1 MKRIVPIFIFALL
14 TALPEAQAQNT
25 NQSLHTPDY
34 RPVTYHGDPVLKRNS
49 SSDIDTGKSLYQQ
62 IKIDDTTSFL
72 FDEYGK
78 FQYIGEIR
86 LSTNGK
92 YFPSGEGISRS
103 IVANPETGVAEY
115 RYDLGSWKRGSR
127 HGVFLVKLEDG
138 SYRTETWKWN
148 RCKSA
153 AAVEPTAEEI
163 ARMEDA
169 ITRIETLLRVTDI

>member
-1 MKRIVPIFIFALL
+1 MKRIIPIFIFALL
-14 TALPEAQAQNT
+14 AALPEAQAQNT
-25 NQSLHTPDY
+25 LHSPDN
-34 RPVTYHGDPVLKRNS
+34 RPRTYYGDPVLKRNS

-103 IVANPETGVAEY
+103 IVANPKTGVAEY

-153 AAVEPTAEEI
+153 AAVDPTAEEI

>member
-14 TALPEAQAQNT
+14 TALPEAQAQAQNT
-25 NQSLHTPDY
+25 LHTPDH
-34 RPVTYHGDPVLKRNS
+34 RSATPDFELLLDKNKSAHVNT
-49 SSDIDTGKSLYQQ
+49 KSLYQQ

-115 RYDLGSWKRGSR
+115 RYDLGPWKRGSR

-153 AAVEPTAEEI
+153 AAVDPTAEEI